1 MWLRSIL
8 GADYRN
14 RPQYTHLY
22 PTLLRAGVRLV
33 AGRTPVLLYYHLPI
47 TTLVQQRDFDDCR
60 RQDLREVTTNN
71 RVDEADS
78 GHGIPLGA
86 EVGWDPSREVS
97 LSY

>member
-60 RQDLREVTTNN
+60 RQDLREGT
-71 RVDEADS
+71 RVS
-78 GHGIPLGA
+78 FVIQTVCSPLP
-86 EVGWDPSREVS
+86 EVKLGLSLEVS
-97 LSY
+97 LSC